1 MAQIEALHFCYLTIS
16 LKGFRKTPCNLLRE
30 KRSTGDNTESFKRNE
45 AVLQCPELGL
55 LLLLLLLLLAPP
67 LQAALNRSYY

>member
-16 LKGFRKTPCNLLRE
+16 FIRFSKNTAIFCDE
-30 KRSTGDNTESFKRNE
+30 RSTGDNTEILKRNE
-45 AVLQCPELGL
+45 AVLQCPGLGL
-55 LLLLLLLLLAPP
+55 LLLPP